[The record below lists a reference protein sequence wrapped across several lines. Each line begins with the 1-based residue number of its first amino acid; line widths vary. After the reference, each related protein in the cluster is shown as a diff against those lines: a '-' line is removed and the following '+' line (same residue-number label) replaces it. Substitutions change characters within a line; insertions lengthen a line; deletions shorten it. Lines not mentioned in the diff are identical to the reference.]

1 MLLVLSWK
9 QLVSAL
15 QVLPQLEPLQR
26 YGAQVDVVG
35 EAQLPAP
42 EQNAVAVKVL
52 PVQEAAPQLIDVE
65 AWVQAPAPLQV
76 PVFPQV
82 PLAEQRLWGSVM
94 LTGTLAQEPA
104 LPETLQAWQ
113 VGQLA
118 TPQQTPS
125 TQLPLLHSWLE
136 RQATPLLLTGRQ
148 LPLVPVQ

>member
-1 MLLVLSWK
+1 
-9 QLVSAL
+9 VSTL
-15 QVLPQLEPLQR
+15 QVLPQVEPLQR
-26 YGAQVDVVG
+26 YGEQLDVTGV
-35 EAQLPAP
+35 EQLPAP

-52 PVQEAAPQLIDVE
+52 PLQEAAAQLTEVE

-82 PLAEQRLWGSVM
+82 PLAEQRLCGSLM
-94 LTGTLAQEPA
+94 FTGTLAHTPA

-113 VGQLA
+113 VGQLEV
-118 TPQQTPS
+118 PQQTPS
-125 TQLPLLHSWLE
+125 TQNPVPHSWLE

>member
-1 MLLVLSWK
+1 M
-9 QLVSAL
+9 
-15 QVLPQLEPLQR
+15 
-26 YGAQVDVVG
+26 
-35 EAQLPAP
+35 
-42 EQNAVAVKVL
+42 
-52 PVQEAAPQLIDVE
+52 
-65 AWVQAPAPLQV
+65 QAPRPLQV
-76 PVFPQV
+76 PVLPQV
-82 PLAEQRLWGSVM
+82 PLAEQRLCGSLT

-118 TPQQTPS
+118 APQQTPS